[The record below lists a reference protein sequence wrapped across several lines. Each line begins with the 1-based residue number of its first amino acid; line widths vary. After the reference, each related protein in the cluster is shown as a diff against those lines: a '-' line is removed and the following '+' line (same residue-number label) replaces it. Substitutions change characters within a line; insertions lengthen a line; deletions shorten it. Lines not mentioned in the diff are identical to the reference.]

1 MSKQYVVS
9 ACLAGES
16 CRYDGGCSPCPA
28 VQALVRTG
36 QALPVC
42 PEVLGGFRRRAS
54 LGIRG
59 GRVVAKDGTDVTG
72 AFTCGAEEALQLAL
86 ENGCTAAI
94 LKARSPSCGS
104 GEIYDG
110 SFTGTAC
117 RAKAFS
123 PVWHVR
129 RDSKSGARRRSP
141 KEDSPSCRKSTVPHA
156 A

>member
-1 MSKQYVVS
+1 MEPNMSKQYVVS

-42 PEVLGGFRRRAS
+42 PEVLGG
-54 LGIRG
+54 LPTP
-59 GRVVAKDGTDVTG
+59 RVP
-72 AFTCGAEEALQLAL
+72 
-86 ENGCTAAI
+86 CTAAI

-110 SFTGTAC
+110 SFTGT
-117 RAKAFS
+117 RVPGEGVF
-123 PVWHVR
+123 
-129 RDSKSGARRRSP
+129 ARMAREAGLEIWSEETFTEGR
-141 KEDSPSCRKSTVPHA
+141 
-156 A
+156 